1 MQLTVSDAAKA
12 LHVGEQSILRW
23 IQSGALPAY
32 RVAGEY
38 RLNRASLLEWAAGK
52 RFQIAADDASA
63 LPRAPDA
70 PLPTLADT
78 LRLGGRCDGVPGDTA
93 ETALAA
99 FVDRMD
105 LPESVQ
111 RPFLLNALLAREKL
125 QSTGIGEGI
134 AFPHL
139 RNPAPLA
146 LANPMVF
153 LAYLATPVDFR
164 ALDGKPVSI
173 LFCPLSPD
181 LRTHLHV
188 LSRLAYALRQP
199 SFSALVRARA
209 PQEELL
215 AAADALDAPATAPA
229 AP

>member
-23 IQSGALPAY
+23 IQSGTLPAY

-38 RLNRASLLEWAAGK
+38 RLNRAALFEWAAGK
-52 RFQIAADDASA
+52 RLQIAADDSTA

-70 PLPTLADT
+70 PLPTLADA
-78 LRLGGRCDGVPGDTA
+78 LRLGGRYDDVPGATA
-93 ETALAA
+93 EAALAS
-99 FVDRMD
+99 FVERMD
-105 LPESVQ
+105 LPESIQ
-111 RPFLLNALLAREKL
+111 RPFLLNALLARESL
-125 QSTGIGEGI
+125 QSTGIGDGI

-139 RNPAPLA
+139 RNPALLG

-153 LAYLATPVDFR
+153 LAYLSGPVDFR
-164 ALDGKPVSI
+164 ALDGEPVSI

-181 LRTHLHV
+181 LRTHLHI

-199 SFSALVRARA
+199 SFSTLVRTRA
-209 PQEELL
+209 PQEEIL
-215 AAADALDAPATAPA
+215 AAADALEEPAF
-229 AP
+229 